1 MQKFNKLIEICIFA
15 LILKVRKFKNYTHNF
30 KSDLTLD
37 KKAKDIL
44 FDTYWTS
51 AGWKSDENFKTESS
65 EFAYAKEKGVMFD
78 PLTITKSEIL
88 TRLQEIVEA
97 IPLQK
102 ITDAFLSSMT
112 NGRLDW
118 RSALGS
124 YANAKRLLMENN
136 FDDAY
141 YGRGANIDLNIL
153 NFERI
158 KWGGIRHNNGVYNWL
173 DLTLLNTENVTKPT
187 EQDIQ
192 IFQEILNEIRN
203 SEIGENIESMRDR
216 LKEVFKS
223 SVEER
228 HIFTDILGSAEIL
241 KPFTYD
247 RNEAEKHLWTFVLHW
262 RGEDKYDKE
271 IVRKYFGAYG
281 IS

>member
-1 MQKFNKLIEICIFA
+1 
-15 LILKVRKFKNYTHNF
+15 V
-30 KSDLTLD
+30 D

-44 FDTYWTS
+44 FKTYWTS
-51 AGWKSDENFKTESS
+51 DGWISAENSKIKSADFE
-65 EFAYAKEKGVMFD
+65 YAKERGVMFD

-88 TRLQEIVEA
+88 TRLQEIVET
-97 IPLQK
+97 ISLKK
-102 ITDAFLSSMT
+102 ITDAFLSSLT
-112 NGRLDW
+112 NTRLDW

-136 FDDAY
+136 FDDYY
-141 YGRGANIDLNIL
+141 YGRGTNIDLNIL

-187 EQDIQ
+187 AQDIQ
-192 IFQEILNEIRN
+192 IFQSILNEIRN

-216 LKEVFKS
+216 LKEIFKS
-223 SVEER
+223 TLEER
-228 HIFTDILGSAEIL
+228 HMFTEILGSADIL
-241 KPFTYD
+241 KPFSYD
-247 RNEAEKHLWTFVLHW
+247 HKEPENHLWTFVLHW

-271 IVRKYFGAYG
+271 NVRKYFGEYG